1 MYTVT
6 QQSGD
11 SDEETQSMHNSPPSR
26 YVVQP
31 DLAQPEEVQILSPS
45 STTSA
50 TSPIAVLSPGDGAH
64 TNAGF
69 STSPSIAN
77 ALSSSPPANDTDMH
91 QEAAASLNGD
101 HSESSTPRLNDQRHQ
116 QQQQQQQQGRR
127 PPPQEEEQEESRCSY
142 NIFRKFRKGIFP
154 IDIVPFF
161 FNVHGVANIFKLCRT
176 NNTLF
181 YF

>member
-116 QQQQQQQQGRR
+116 QQQQQQQGRR

-142 NIFRKFRKGIFP
+142 N
-154 IDIVPFF
+154 
-161 FNVHGVANIFKLCRT
+161 
-176 NNTLF
+176 TL
-181 YF
+181 